1 MASSFLINYYFIIS
15 VAGFLLLTFLGICC
29 FINVEALKL
38 KTEHKN
44 LSGLACLVAACVYY
58 IFNLDVSGNNRRSL
72 PKETTEIRS
81 CYVINL

>member
-44 LSGLACLVAACVYY
+44 LSGLACLVAACVY
-58 IFNLDVSGNNRRSL
+58 
-72 PKETTEIRS
+72 
-81 CYVINL
+81 